1 MLHLLTEST
10 KGISCLRGNSGLKV
24 VAIINK
30 INESTL
36 DHDKEEQ
43 KMRVERQGRSGR
55 HESLGNQAFTVV
67 CHE

>member
-1 MLHLLTEST
+1 M
-10 KGISCLRGNSGLKV
+10 KV